1 MTSTERLRVAIAD
14 RYILKGELGA
24 GGMATVYL
32 AEDVRHHRPVALK
45 VLRPE
50 LAAVIGA
57 ERFLKEIET
66 TANLQHPHILPLF
79 DSGEVDGTVFYV
91 MPFIEGETLRDRIAR
106 DKQLP
111 VEDALRIAKE
121 VASALDYAH
130 RRGVIHRDIKP
141 ENILLHDGTALVADF
156 GIALAASKTGNT
168 RMTETGMSLGTPHY
182 MSPEQA
188 MGEREITARADVYA
202 LGCVLYEMLT
212 GEPPFNGPTAQA
224 IVARVLTDAPRSA
237 RGTRATVPAHVDA
250 AIVTALS
257 KLPADRFG
265 TAAEFA
271 AALSTPSYGSVMI
284 PAASPPTRAS
294 RLPWI
299 VAGVASVIAA
309 AALGFLVTRPA
320 ETIERP
326 VVRSKISL
334 NQGDFVLGNFTIS
347 RDGQTF
353 VVEANN
359 GGVRRLMLR
368 RMGEDGFVPITGT
381 ENARFPELTP
391 DGRRVTF
398 NNSGTQQV
406 VPIEGGTR
414 ISIGPSFFSSA
425 WHADGRIV
433 YTSSYNTGLS
443 FIEGEGAEPRTLSR
457 PDSAMN
463 ELGHWHPQFLADGR
477 HVIFS
482 TYRTPVTDS
491 DVEVIELKSGK
502 RTVVIKGAAYGRVLP
517 TGQLIFLRGNSIF
530 AVNFDAKSL
539 KAVGQPVEVLKD
551 LAVYDT
557 EARPYFTYS
566 NDGTMVY
573 GVQSVWDVPSRLE
586 WFDRTGRRSPVPGA
600 PVNALTPALSPD
612 GRFVAFALRGD
623 DWDVWVLDL
632 RRETSTRITSG
643 SGADLGPAWD
653 VRSEEVYWSAERP
666 AFHLYARARDA
677 STPARPVVTEATDRW
692 WPSFT
697 PDGRTMVYNESSG
710 VADRL
715 FRRDLGAGTDEEI
728 LAGGGG
734 KSFPSISPDGAW
746 MAYTSDESGREEV
759 YVLPYPSLSGRRL
772 QVSSQGGL
780 EPLFVRGGRELLFR
794 SGLRLMSV
802 PFDPVRGELGPPVEL
817 FQQPSIAPFF
827 PARSYTATADGQ
839 RLMLATRPAGT
850 EPRELVV
857 VSNWFR
863 EVREKLAGAR

>member
-1 MTSTERLRVAIAD
+1 MTTTDRLRLAIAD

-156 GIALAASKTGNT
+156 GIALAASKTGNA

-237 RGTRATVPAHVDA
+237 RGTRATVPPHVDA

-271 AALSTPSYGSVMI
+271 AALSTPSYGSMQL
-284 PAASPPTRAS
+284 PAAVPPTRAS
-294 RLPWI
+294 RTPWI
-299 VAGVASVIAA
+299 IAA
-309 AALGFLVTRPA
+309 TASAIAVAALGAAAVRTAAPD
-320 ETIERP
+320 ERP

-334 NQGDFVLGNFTIS
+334 NQGDFVLGNFTLA

-359 GGVRRLMLR
+359 AGVRRLMLR
-368 RMGEDGFVPITGT
+368 RLAEDRFISIMGT

-398 NNSGTQQV
+398 NNSGTQQI

-414 ISIGPSFFSSA
+414 ISIGPSFFSSD
-425 WHADGRIV
+425 WHPDGRIV
-433 YTSSYNTGLS
+433 FTKSYNTGLS
-443 FIEGEGAEPRTLSR
+443 QLDREGGESRELST
-457 PDSAMN
+457 PDSATN

-491 DVEVIELKSGK
+491 DVEIIDLKTGE
-502 RTVVIKGAAYGRVLP
+502 RTVVIKGANYGRVLP
-517 TGQLIFLRGNSIF
+517 SGELIFLRGNSIF
-530 AVNFDAKSL
+530 AANFDASAL

-551 LAVYDT
+551 VAVYDT
-557 EARPYFTYS
+557 EARPYFAYS
-566 NDGTMVY
+566 RDGTMIY

-586 WFDRTGRRSPVPGA
+586 WFDRAGRRTPVPGA
-600 PVNALTPALSPD
+600 PVNAVTPALSPD
-612 GRFVAFALRGD
+612 GRFVAYALRGE
-623 DWDVWVLDL
+623 DWDIWVLDL
-632 RRETSTRITSG
+632 QRQTSTRLTSG
-643 SGADLGPAWD
+643 SGADLGPAWG
-653 VRSEEVYWSAERP
+653 VRSEDVYWSAERP
-666 AFHLYARARDA
+666 AFHLFARARDA
-677 STPARPVVTEATDRW
+677 STPARAVVTEPTDRW
-692 WPSFT
+692 WPTFT

-710 VADRL
+710 AADRL
-715 FRRDLGAGTDEEI
+715 FRRDLGTAADTEI
-728 LAGGGG
+728 LAGEGG

-746 MAYTSDESGREEV
+746 MAYTSDESGRAEV
-759 YVLPYPSLSGRRL
+759 YILPYPSLTGRRL
-772 QVSSQGGL
+772 QVSSEGGL

-794 SGLRLMSV
+794 SGLRIMSV

-827 PARSYTATADGQ
+827 PARSFTATADGQ
-839 RLMLATRPAGT
+839 RIMMATRPAGT

-863 EVREKLAGAR
+863 EVREKLAAVR